1 MEIVLKIE
9 LKNVNMGRKEK
20 RLEKQ
25 KTEIKTKNL
34 SEGNEKRMKTNFKE
48 CFIEIVCMYNT

>member
-25 KTEIKTKNL
+25 KKEIKTKNL
-34 SEGNEKRMKTNFKE
+34 REGNEKRMKTNFKE
-48 CFIEIVCMYNT
+48 SFIETVCMYNT